1 MGQLLF
7 FICIWHRA
15 AIDDSFIT
23 INEIIMVYAPVKL
36 MADHVMMVFIFKAD
50 SGCISLSASVLGLVS

>member
-7 FICIWHRA
+7 LICIWHRA
-15 AIDDSFIT
+15 AIDNFFIT

-36 MADHVMMVFIFKAD
+36 MADYVMMVFIFNAV
-50 SGCISLSASVLGLVS
+50 SGCISLSASVLGSVS